1 MKISPTVII
10 DTREQMP
17 LIFPTLPTIPG
28 SLPTGDYSAVGFE
41 SVIAIERKSLP
52 DLLACCG
59 SSRDRFKAE
68 LQRLRAY
75 RFRALVIEASAA
87 EIARGEWR
95 SQLHPS
101 HVFGALASW
110 SARFTLPV
118 WLGGTHTGC
127 AEYVERFIVS
137 SVRILHEEHAAF
149 AAAIG
154 QEVTAP

>member
-1 MKISPTVII
+1 MKIHPTVII
-10 DTREQMP
+10 DTREQAP
-17 LIFPTLPTIPG
+17 LVFPTLATVPG

-41 SVIAIERKSLP
+41 SVIAIERKSLS
-52 DLLACCG
+52 DLLGCCG
-59 SSRDRFKAE
+59 SSRDRFKNE
-68 LQRLRAY
+68 LLRMKAY

-95 SQLHPS
+95 SQLHPN

-110 SARFTLPV
+110 SARYTLPT
-118 WLGGTHTGC
+118 WLGGTPAGC
-127 AEYVERFIVS
+127 ADFVERFLIS

-154 QEVTAP
+154 QEVN